1 MTHTDPQRRAP
12 LPAGLEPAPIL
23 TGICSAKTVI
33 ATVLATVKLWVW
45 RRLLAGVGLLAV
57 GTVAAA
63 PPLDPKWVLS
73 QDGAYVIDQ
82 QARMAWP
89 RCAEGMTWN
98 GKTCTGKPKLMTHSE
113 AKVHVAARAKVDG
126 VAWRLPRAQE
136 LRYLVEK
143 TNPAR
148 GLDPVLFPAAPGEW
162 HWSSTANIN
171 MAPVNDYNYGNV
183 MEGRTSANTNRIA
196 FQQGWA
202 VNLSTGEARG
212 DASRS
217 SHLPVRLVRP
227 LE

>member
-1 MTHTDPQRRAP
+1 MIRLRALGQRM
-12 LPAGLEPAPIL
+12 
-23 TGICSAKTVI
+23 
-33 ATVLATVKLWVW
+33 
-45 RRLLAGVGLLAV
+45 LLAGAVGLVLGV
-57 GTVAAA
+57 NAAA
-63 PPLDPKWVLS
+63 PPATPSATPPVARQWVLS

-82 QARMAWP
+82 SAKAAWS
-89 RCAEGMTWN
+89 RCAEGMAWN
-98 GKTCTGKPKLMTHSE
+98 GKTCTGKPKLMSHAE
-113 AKVHVAARAKVDG
+113 AKAYVAARVKADG

-136 LRYLVEK
+136 LRYLVDRK
-143 TNPAR
+143 NPAQ
-148 GLDPVLFPAAPGEW
+148 GLDRVLFPAAPGEW

-217 SHLPVRLVRP
+217 SLLPVRLVRP
-227 LE
+227 LD

>member
-1 MTHTDPQRRAP
+1 MVRVVRRA
-12 LPAGLEPAPIL
+12 GLAQRL
-23 TGICSAKTVI
+23 
-33 ATVLATVKLWVW
+33 
-45 RRLLAGVGLLAV
+45 LLAGAAALAL
-57 GTVAAA
+57 GAWGAA
-63 PPLDPKWVLS
+63 PPAEPQWVLS
-73 QDGAYVIDQ
+73 EGGAYVIDQ
-82 QARMAWP
+82 KAKAAWS
-89 RCAEGMTWN
+89 RCAEGMAWN
-98 GKTCTGKPKLMTHSE
+98 GKTCTGKPKLMSHAE
-113 AKVHVAARAKVDG
+113 AKAHVAARVKAEG

-136 LRYLVEK
+136 LRYLVDRK
-143 TNPAR
+143 NPAQ

-217 SHLPVRLVRP
+217 SLLPVRLVRP
-227 LE
+227 LD

>member
-1 MTHTDPQRRAP
+1 MMHTGPQRRAV
-12 LPAGLEPAPIL
+12 LPAGLQRALP
-23 TGICSAKTVI
+23 VM
-33 ATVLATVKLWVW
+33 ATDLATVMSLV
-45 RRLLAGVGLLAV
+45 RRTLLSGVGWLAWSA
-57 GTVAAA
+57 GAAA
-63 PPLDPKWVLS
+63 PPLEPKWVLS

-82 QARMAWP
+82 KARMAWP
-89 RCAEGMTWN
+89 RCAEGMPWN

-113 AKVHVAARAKVDG
+113 AKVHVAARAKADG

-136 LRYLVEK
+136 LRHMLER
-143 TNPAR
+143 TSLAR

-183 MEGRTSANTNRIA
+183 MEGRTSANSNRIA

-202 VNLSTGEARG
+202 VNLSTGQARG

-217 SHLPVRLVRP
+217 SLLPVRLVRP
-227 LE
+227 LD